1 MELLKATNPLV
12 GVIEVPGDKSISHRS
27 IMLGSLAQGETR
39 IHNFLRADD
48 CLSTLSIFKQLG
60 VNIYDDGD
68 VVVVEGVGL
77 RGLVSSEL
85 PLDVG
90 NSGTTI
96 RLIMGILVGQG
107 YNYIL
112 TGDNSIQKRP
122 MQRVMTP
129 LEEMGATLFGYDN
142 SEFAPIIIKGVN
154 NLTPIDYHMPVASAQ
169 VKSAIIFAALFTNGV
184 TTISEKKPTRN
195 HTEVM
200 LTQFGGKI
208 SYLNHQILIPG
219 NQALKGTT
227 IHVPG
232 DFSSAAFFITAALLV
247 PDSDL
252 IIKHVGVNKTRTGLI
267 DVIKKM
273 GGNIE
278 VLDYQAE
285 DESATIRVKSS
296 TLKGIE
302 VSGDII
308 PSLID
313 ELPLVA
319 LLGSLAT
326 GETVIKDA
334 KELRVKETD
343 RIDCVARELNLLGAN
358 IKTREDG
365 MVIQG
370 VESLHGGNVTSHGDH
385 RIGMM
390 LQITALTM
398 PISETVILKESQA
411 VSVSFPNF
419 FKDLKELMEG

>member
-77 RGLVSSEL
+77 RGLGSSEL

-112 TGDNSIQKRP
+112 TGDSSIQKRP

-129 LEEMGATLFGYDN
+129 LEEMGAILFGYDN
-142 SEFAPIIIKGVN
+142 SEFAPITIKGVN

-278 VLDYQAE
+278 VLDYQAD

>member
-77 RGLVSSEL
+77 RGLGSSEL

-112 TGDNSIQKRP
+112 TGDNSIRKRP

-142 SEFAPIIIKGVN
+142 SEFAPITIKGVN

-278 VLDYQAE
+278 VLDYQAD

-343 RIDCVARELNLLGAN
+343 RIDCVAKELNLLGAN